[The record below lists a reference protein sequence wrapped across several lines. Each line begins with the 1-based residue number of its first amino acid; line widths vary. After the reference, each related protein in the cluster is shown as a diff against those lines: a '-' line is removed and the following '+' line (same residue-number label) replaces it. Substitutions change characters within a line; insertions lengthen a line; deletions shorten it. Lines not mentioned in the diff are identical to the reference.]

1 MADGDYCSLY
11 HDLSIVFDVDA
22 ASGLAVNTAALQVV
36 DGLRLTSRHQDA
48 GNGGRRT
55 IIE

>member
-1 MADGDYCSLY
+1 MADGDYYLFHY
-11 HDLSIVFDVDA
+11 NLTIVFDVDA
-22 ASGLAVNTAALQVV
+22 ASGLAVNAAALQVV
-36 DGLRLTSRHQDA
+36 DGLRLTPRHRDT

>member
-22 ASGLAVNTAALQVV
+22 ARGLAVNTAALQVV
-36 DGLRLTSRHQDA
+36 DGFRLTSRHQDA

>member
-22 ASGLAVNTAALQVV
+22 ASGLTVDAAALQVV
-36 DGLRLTSRHQDA
+36 DGLRLASRHQDA

>member
-1 MADGDYCSLY
+1 MADGDYYLFHY
-11 HDLSIVFDVDA
+11 NLTIVFDVDA

-36 DGLRLTSRHQDA
+36 DGFRLTSRHQDA

-55 IIE
+55 VIE